1 MGRFG
6 NVSTT
11 APSAPPTSLGRLDR
25 FFRLT
30 ERGST
35 VGSEIR
41 GGLATFFAMAYVLVV
56 NAGIL
61 SGPDSTGA
69 YLGGGTSPNVPAIAA
84 ATALVAGIMTILMG
98 VAANY
103 PLALAAGMGINALIA
118 FTIVQ
123 LPGMTWADGMGLVVL
138 EGLVILVLVLTG
150 LRAAVFKAVP
160 HTLKVAISVG
170 IGLFIAL
177 VGLVNAGIV
186 RPGGTPL
193 QLGINGSL
201 GGWPAVVFVF
211 GLFLIAVLMVR
222 RVRGA
227 ILIGIVAAAVLAA
240 IIEAVAHIGAK
251 SDANPAGWALSA
263 PTLSG
268 SPVQLPDFSTLG
280 QFSLFGAFEKL
291 GPLAAILLIFSIML
305 ADFFDTMGTMVAI
318 GAEGNLLDAEGNP
331 PNTRNILVVDSL
343 AAAAGGAAGV
353 SSNTSYIESA
363 TGVGAGARTGLSA
376 VVTGL
381 AFLVA
386 MFFSPLV
393 AFVPFEAASP
403 ALVIVGFLM
412 MTQVVEIPWRDTA
425 IAIPAFLTMVMM
437 PFAFSITAGIGAGF
451 IAYVVLCAVTKG
463 GVRRVHW
470 LMWVVSAL
478 FVIYFALGPIQHALG
493 I

>member
-1 MGRFG
+1 M
-6 NVSTT
+6 STT
-11 APSAPPTSLGRLDR
+11 ARSAPPTSLGRLDR
-25 FFRLT
+25 YFRLT

-69 YLGGGTSPNVPAIAA
+69 YLGGGTSPNIPAIAA

-103 PLALAAGMGINALIA
+103 PLALAAGMGINALLA
-118 FTIVQ
+118 FTVVQ

-138 EGLVILVLVLTG
+138 EGLVILILVLTG

-201 GGWPAVVFVF
+201 AGWPALVFVF

-222 RVRGA
+222 KVRGA

-240 IIEAVAHIGAK
+240 IIEAVAHVGAK

-263 PTLSG
+263 PTLTG
-268 SPVQLPDFSTLG
+268 SPVQLPDFSHARPVLP
-280 QFSLFGAFEKL
+280 LRCVREAGAAR
-291 GPLAAILLIFSIML
+291 GDP
-305 ADFFDTMGTMVAI
+305 AD
-318 GAEGNLLDAEGNP
+318 LLDHARRLLRHDGHDGRHRRRGEPARRGRQP
-331 PNTRNILVVDSL
+331 
-343 AAAAGGAAGV
+343 
-353 SSNTSYIESA
+353 
-363 TGVGAGARTGLSA
+363 ARTPATSSSSTPSPRPP
-376 VVTGL
+376 VVPPASRRTP
-381 AFLVA
+381 ATS
-386 MFFSPLV
+386 SPRPAWARARAPV
-393 AFVPFEAASP
+393 CRPSSP
-403 ALVIVGFLM
+403 A
-412 MTQVVEIPWRDTA
+412 WRSSWRCSSRRSWPSCPSRR
-425 IAIPAFLTMVMM
+425 PA
-437 PFAFSITAGIGAGF
+437 PPSSS
-451 IAYVVLCAVTKG
+451 
-463 GVRRVHW
+463 
-470 LMWVVSAL
+470 SASS
-478 FVIYFALGPIQHALG
+478 
-493 I
+493 